1 MKLLAILFSVYMILL
16 AVLPCRDSDD
26 FSSTLKANTS
36 LSQSHS
42 ADEKGVKETCTPF
55 CTCACCSTV
64 RTIHAQQAVTLA
76 FVQPIVQVYGET
88 LVPAILEQSISVWQP
103 PQIG

>member
-1 MKLLAILFSVYMILL
+1 MILL

-26 FSSTLKANTS
+26 FGILRNTS
-36 LSQSHS
+36 TSITQSHS
-42 ADEKGVKETCTPF
+42 ADERTGKETCTPF

-64 RTIHAQQAVTLA
+64 RTIHPQQPVTLV
-76 FVQPIVQVYGET
+76 FVQPFAQVYGET
-88 LVPAILEQSISVWQP
+88 LVPAVLEQSISVWQP

>member
-1 MKLLAILFSVYMILL
+1 MKSLAILFSVYMILL

-26 FSSTLKANTS
+26 FSSALKANTS
-36 LSQSHS
+36 LSQGHS
-42 ADEKGVKETCTPF
+42 TDEKEGKETCTPF

-64 RTIHAQQAVTLA
+64 RTIHPQQPVTLV
-76 FVQPIVQVYGET
+76 FVQPFTQVYGET
-88 LVPAILEQSISVWQP
+88 LVPAVLEQSISVWQP